1 MARKLL
7 YSIGVFL
14 LLHGCSSE
22 HESSSVTDVSAI
34 QGIYMVNDIVPL
46 SSSINCSNVLDEL
59 KANSK
64 TDVVVYLKK
73 NIVDGEA
80 VWVDY
85 IVPSDVCATNPEN
98 VKSGVCESFSESAN
112 VRVEGLEDGKFL
124 SGANPK
130 GEDGCEYLTTFSGNT
145 GVVTGV
151 THDNNACEYKQESAT
166 DTYLICSNR

>member
-1 MARKLL
+1 MTRKLL

-22 HESSSVTDVSAI
+22 HGSPSVTDVSAI

-46 SSSINCSNVLDEL
+46 SPSVNCSNVLDEL

-64 TDVVVYLKK
+64 MDVVVYLKK

-85 IVPSDVCATNPEN
+85 IVPTDVCATNPEN
-98 VKSGVCESFSESAN
+98 VKSGACVSFSGSAN
-112 VRVEGLEDGKFL
+112 IRVEGLEDGQFL

-130 GEDGCEYLTTFSGNT
+130 GEDGCEYLTTFSANT
-145 GVVTGV
+145 GVVTGIA
-151 THDNNACEYKQESAT
+151 HDNNACEYKQESVT
-166 DTYLICSNR
+166 DTYLICTSR